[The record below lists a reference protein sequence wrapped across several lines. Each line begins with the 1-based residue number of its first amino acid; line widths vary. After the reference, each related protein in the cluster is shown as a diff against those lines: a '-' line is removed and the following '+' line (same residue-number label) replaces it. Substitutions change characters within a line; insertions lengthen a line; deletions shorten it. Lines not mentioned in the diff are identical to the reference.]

1 MREGGFEL
9 RISVHH
15 SRGRQREC
23 VVDTAHTQGTRK
35 EKIMQ
40 GPEAGIARSV
50 GRAWRVLGQSSRGR
64 VGVRVCSSLDTDYF
78 CPLCPCSHGL
88 RGKGRENSLGK
99 CLLTVA
105 QLKAF
110 DLPLI
115 FCCLTL
121 TCEVLT
127 PSCPMFS
134 GVPVVHGL
142 GISSGILRGY
152 HDRPFSWLSV
162 SPPSFPFCQFSS
174 LSHSSRIF
182 CLVFCSA
189 VWIIPVCYH
198 LPDRN

>member
-1 MREGGFEL
+1 MREGGVEL

-40 GPEAGIARSV
+40 GPEAAIARSV

-64 VGVRVCSSLDTDYF
+64 VGVGVCFSLDNDYF
-78 CPLCPCSHGL
+78 CPLCSCLHGL
-88 RGKGRENSLGK
+88 REKGRENSLGK

-121 TCEVLT
+121 TCEVLMPYCPVSLESLWFT
-127 PSCPMFS
+127 VLASAQEFSMVIMTDPS
-134 GVPVVHGL
+134 PVFQFLLPAFH
-142 GISSGILRGY
+142 
-152 HDRPFSWLSV
+152 SV
-162 SPPSFPFCQFSS
+162 SFHHCPIVLEYS
-174 LSHSSRIF
+174 
-182 CLVFCSA
+182 V
-189 VWIIPVCYH
+189 
-198 LPDRN
+198 